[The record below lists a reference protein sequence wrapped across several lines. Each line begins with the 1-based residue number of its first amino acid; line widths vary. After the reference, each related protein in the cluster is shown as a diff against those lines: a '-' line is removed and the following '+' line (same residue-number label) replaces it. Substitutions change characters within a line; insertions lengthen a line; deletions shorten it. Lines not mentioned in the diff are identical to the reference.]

1 MNPTGQW
8 WRLALVIGAL
18 ALAALTVSRAG
29 PPARATR
36 VDYEPLRQQVQ
47 AFVESRP
54 QRIGIYFKDLT
65 SQQTWGINEE
75 LPIPAAS
82 TVKVPIALYVNELVA
97 QGRLRWSDRVQYQR
111 DLDLAGG
118 AGVLQ
123 RDGIDGKTY
132 SLRVLTNLLI
142 TISDNVAWR
151 MLTRHLGKD
160 NIAAFMRSLG
170 GRTVY
175 PDGQNISTA
184 RDMGIYMEAVLDFAE
199 RHPELGQRL
208 LDDLAHTIWH
218 FGLPGELP
226 PDVRVA
232 HKEGDISGVADDV
245 GVVFASRPY
254 ILAVMSE
261 GVPDIETGF
270 ADIARIS
277 RMVYDFQE
285 GLARREARA
294 TTRPSP

>member
-1 MNPTGQW
+1 MAVDPTGQW
-8 WRLALVIGAL
+8 RRLGLILGVLV
-18 ALAALTVSRAG
+18 LAALAVSRSDS
-29 PPARATR
+29 PARATA

-65 SQQTWGINEE
+65 SQQTWGIDEE
-75 LPIPAAS
+75 LPMPAAS
-82 TVKVPIALYVNELVA
+82 TVKVPIALYVNQLVA
-97 QGRLRWSDRVQYQR
+97 QGRLRWSDRVRYER

-123 RDGIDGKTY
+123 YDGIDGGTY

-151 MLTRHLGKD
+151 MLTRHLGKE

-184 RDMGIYMEAVLDFAE
+184 RDMGLYMEAVLRFAE
-199 RHPELGQRL
+199 RQPELGERL

-218 FGLPGELP
+218 VGLPGELP
-226 PDVRVA
+226 TDVRVA
-232 HKEGDISGVADDV
+232 HKEGDIAGVADDV
-245 GVVFASRPY
+245 GVVFARRPY
-254 ILAVMSE
+254 ILAIMSQ

-285 GLARREARA
+285 RLAGR
-294 TTRPSP
+294 

>member
-1 MNPTGQW
+1 MAVDPTGQW
-8 WRLALVIGAL
+8 RRLGLILGVLV
-18 ALAALTVSRAG
+18 LAALAVSRSG
-29 PPARATR
+29 SPARATV

-65 SQQTWGINEE
+65 SQQTWGIDEE

-97 QGRLRWSDRVQYQR
+97 QGRLRWSDRVRYER

-123 RDGIDGKTY
+123 YDGIDGGTY

-151 MLTRHLGKD
+151 MLTRHLGKE

-184 RDMGIYMEAVLDFAE
+184 RDMGIYMEAVLGFAE
-199 RHPELGQRL
+199 RQPELGERL

-218 FGLPGELP
+218 VGLPGELP
-226 PDVRVA
+226 TDVRVA
-232 HKEGDISGVADDV
+232 HKEGDITGVADDV
-245 GVVFASRPY
+245 GVVFARRPY
-254 ILAVMSE
+254 ILAIMSE

-270 ADIARIS
+270 ADVARIS

-285 GLARREARA
+285 RLAGR
-294 TTRPSP
+294 

>member
-1 MNPTGQW
+1 MAVDPTGQW
-8 WRLALVIGAL
+8 RRLGLILGVLV
-18 ALAALTVSRAG
+18 LAALAVSRSG
-29 PPARATR
+29 SPARATV

-65 SQQTWGINEE
+65 SQQTWGIDEE

-97 QGRLRWSDRVQYQR
+97 QGRLRWSDRVRYER

-123 RDGIDGKTY
+123 YDGIDGGTY

-151 MLTRHLGKD
+151 MLTRHLGKE

-184 RDMGIYMEAVLDFAE
+184 RDMGIYMEAVLGFAE
-199 RHPELGQRL
+199 RQPELGERL

-218 FGLPGELP
+218 VGLPGELP
-226 PDVRVA
+226 TDVRVA
-232 HKEGDISGVADDV
+232 HKEGDITGVADDV
-245 GVVFASRPY
+245 GIVFARRPY
-254 ILAVMSE
+254 ILAIMSE

-285 GLARREARA
+285 RLAGR
-294 TTRPSP
+294 

>member
-1 MNPTGQW
+1 MAVDPTGQW
-8 WRLALVIGAL
+8 RRLGLILGVLV
-18 ALAALTVSRAG
+18 LAALAVSRSG
-29 PPARATR
+29 SPARATV

-65 SQQTWGINEE
+65 SQQTWGIDEE

-97 QGRLRWSDRVQYQR
+97 QGRLRWSDRVRYER

-123 RDGIDGKTY
+123 YDGIDGGTY

-151 MLTRHLGKD
+151 MLTRHLGKE

-184 RDMGIYMEAVLDFAE
+184 RDMGLYMEAVLRFAE
-199 RHPELGQRL
+199 RQPELGERL

-218 FGLPGELP
+218 VGLPGELP
-226 PDVRVA
+226 TDVRVA
-232 HKEGDISGVADDV
+232 HKEGDITGVADDV
-245 GVVFASRPY
+245 GIVFARRPY
-254 ILAVMSE
+254 ILAIMSE

-285 GLARREARA
+285 RLAGR
-294 TTRPSP
+294 

>member
-1 MNPTGQW
+1 MAVDPTGQW
-8 WRLALVIGAL
+8 RRLGLILGVLV
-18 ALAALTVSRAG
+18 LAALAVSRSG
-29 PPARATR
+29 SPARATV

-65 SQQTWGINEE
+65 SQQTWGIDEE

-97 QGRLRWSDRVQYQR
+97 QGRLRWSDRVRYER

-123 RDGIDGKTY
+123 YDGIDGGTY

-151 MLTRHLGKD
+151 MLTRHLGKE

-184 RDMGIYMEAVLDFAE
+184 RDMGLYMEAVLRFAE
-199 RHPELGQRL
+199 RQPELGERL

-218 FGLPGELP
+218 VGLPGELP
-226 PDVRVA
+226 TDVRVA
-232 HKEGDISGVADDV
+232 HKEGDITGVADDV
-245 GVVFASRPY
+245 GVVFARRPY
-254 ILAVMSE
+254 ILAIMSE

-285 GLARREARA
+285 RLAGR
-294 TTRPSP
+294 